1 VKIGDIGQVNGFIYN
16 WWYYFVLG
24 RISFSNRLFKPLSF
38 FITVTALFLPPKKP
52 ITMPYN
58 LLKGK
63 RGIITGA
70 LDENSIAWKVAEK
83 AHEEGATFVLTN
95 APIAMRMGEIN
106 KLAEKTGSTIIPADA
121 TSVEELTT
129 LFTQSQEVLGG
140 KIDFVL
146 HSIGM
151 SVNIRK
157 KIPYTESNYDY
168 FAKGID
174 VSAMSLH
181 KMLAVAKK
189 LDAINEWGSVVA
201 LTYMA
206 AQRTY
211 PFYTDMADIK
221 AMLESIARSF
231 GYHYGVDKKVRINT
245 VSQSPTKTTAG
256 TGIKGFG
263 DFFDYANAIAPL
275 GNASAEDCA
284 NYCITL
290 FSDLTRMV
298 TMQNLFHDGG
308 YSTTGVSNLIMD
320 KLGVE

>member
-1 VKIGDIGQVNGFIYN
+1 MSK
-16 WWYYFVLG
+16 
-24 RISFSNRLFKPLSF
+24 
-38 FITVTALFLPPKKP
+38 
-52 ITMPYN
+52 
-58 LLKGK
+58 LLEGK
-63 RGIITGA
+63 RGIISGA
-70 LDENSIAWKVAEK
+70 LDQNSIAWKVAEK
-83 AHEEGATFVLTN
+83 AHEHGATFVLTN

-106 KLAEKTGSTIIPADA
+106 GLAEKTNSKIIPADA
-121 TSVEELTT
+121 TSTDDLKK
-129 LFTQSQEVLGG
+129 LFTEAQEILGG

-157 KIPYTESNYDY
+157 NIPYQDLNYDFY
-168 FAKGID
+168 QKGID
-174 VSAMSLH
+174 VSALSLH
-181 KMLAVAKK
+181 KMLSVAKNM
-189 LDAINEWGSVVA
+189 DAINEWGSVVA

-231 GYHYGVDKKVRINT
+231 GYHYGLEKKVRINT

-263 DFFDYANAIAPL
+263 DFYDYADAIAPL

-284 NYCITL
+284 NYCVTL

-308 YSTTGVSNLIMD
+308 YSTTGVSDAILN
-320 KLGVE
+320 KLGI

>member
-1 VKIGDIGQVNGFIYN
+1 M
-16 WWYYFVLG
+16 
-24 RISFSNRLFKPLSF
+24 
-38 FITVTALFLPPKKP
+38 A
-52 ITMPYN
+52 YN

-63 RGIITGA
+63 RGIISGA

-106 KLAEKTGSTIIPADA
+106 KLAEATDSQIIPADA
-121 TSVEELTT
+121 TSVEDLEN
-129 LFTQSQEVLGG
+129 LFTQSQEILGG

-157 KIPYTESNYDY
+157 KIPYTELNYE
-168 FAKGID
+168 FFQKGID
-174 VSAMSLH
+174 VSALSFH

-256 TGIKGFG
+256 SGIKGFG

-275 GNASAEDCA
+275 GNATAEDCA

-290 FSDLTRMV
+290 FSDLTKMV

-308 YSTTGVSNLIMD
+308 YSTTGVSSEVLSRFGI
-320 KLGVE
+320 E

>member
-1 VKIGDIGQVNGFIYN
+1 M
-16 WWYYFVLG
+16 
-24 RISFSNRLFKPLSF
+24 S
-38 FITVTALFLPPKKP
+38 
-52 ITMPYN
+52 YN

-70 LDENSIAWKVAEK
+70 LDANSIAWKVAEK

-95 APIAMRMGEIN
+95 APIAMRMGEIK
-106 KLAEKTGSTIIPADA
+106 KLAEQTNSEIVPADA
-121 TSVEELTT
+121 TSVDELTN
-129 LFTQSQEVLGG
+129 LFTKSQEILGG

-157 KIPYTESNYDY
+157 NIPYTESNYDY
-168 FAKGID
+168 FMKGID
-174 VSAMSLH
+174 ISAMSFH
-181 KMLAVAKK
+181 KMLSVARK
-189 LDAINEWGSVVA
+189 LDAISEWGSVVA

-231 GYHYGVDKKVRINT
+231 GYHYGLEKKVRINT

-263 DFFDYANAIAPL
+263 DFYDFAQSVAPL
-275 GNASAEDCA
+275 GNATAEDCA

-290 FSDLTRMV
+290 FSDLTKMV

-308 YSTTGVSNLIMD
+308 YSSTGVSTEILM

>member
-1 VKIGDIGQVNGFIYN
+1 M
-16 WWYYFVLG
+16 
-24 RISFSNRLFKPLSF
+24 
-38 FITVTALFLPPKKP
+38 A
-52 ITMPYN
+52 YN

-83 AHEEGATFVLTN
+83 AYEEGASIVLTN
-95 APIAMRMGEIN
+95 APIAMRMGEIK
-106 KLAEKTGSTIIPADA
+106 KLAEKINAEIIPADA
-121 TSVEELTT
+121 TNIEELTN
-129 LFTQSQEVLGG
+129 LFSKSQEVLGG
-140 KIDFVL
+140 KIDFLL

-157 KIPYTESNYDY
+157 NIPYPELNYDY
-168 FAKGID
+168 FQKGID
-174 VSAMSLH
+174 VSALSLH
-181 KMLAVAKK
+181 KMLSVAYKT
-189 LDAINEWGSVVA
+189 DAMNEGGSIVA

-231 GYHYGVDKKVRINT
+231 GYHFGLNKKVRVNT

-263 DFFDYANAIAPL
+263 DFYDFANAIAPL

-284 NYCITL
+284 NYCLTL

-308 YSTTGVSNLIMD
+308 YSTTGVSMEVMT